1 MACNGW
7 GDQPLVKVSLPP
19 TIFSQVPLGTLSQ
32 ALASASF
39 LDVPAHDEVAVWQ
52 SFLPA
57 FDTP

>member
-1 MACNGW
+1 MAGDGW
-7 GDQPLVKVSLPP
+7 GDQPLAPVSLPP

-57 FDTP
+57 LEMP